1 MTSLIPQADI
11 CDPKALAVMGQAFVA
26 IWNALGADNPLRY
39 SEHVADR
46 VTDPIRPRNL
56 TWKACLPHRRE
67 AFVLAKGVQAMNR
80 LLHSTATVALLVTI
94 ATISFTP
101 ASALVT
107 APDRKLYV
115 GSSVTPV
122 HCQKKYHC
130 HWRGEG
136 ANRSKHCHICG

>member
-1 MTSLIPQADI
+1 MKRLDPFN
-11 CDPKALAVMGQAFVA
+11 CDRRLAGSYRDNQFHTRKAM
-26 IWNALGADNPLRY
+26 I
-39 SEHVADR
+39 
-46 VTDPIRPRNL
+46 
-56 TWKACLPHRRE
+56 
-67 AFVLAKGVQAMNR
+67 
-80 LLHSTATVALLVTI
+80 
-94 ATISFTP
+94 
-101 ASALVT
+101 T